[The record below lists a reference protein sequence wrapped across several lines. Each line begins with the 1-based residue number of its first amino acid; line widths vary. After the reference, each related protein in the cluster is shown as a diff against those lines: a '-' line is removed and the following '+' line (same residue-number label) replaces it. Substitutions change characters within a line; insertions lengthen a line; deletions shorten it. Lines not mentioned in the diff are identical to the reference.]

1 MDKLLDNDKDILK
14 MLKALKYSDCIIEN
28 HIANMKK
35 RQHQKE
41 NK

>member
-1 MDKLLDNDKDILK
+1 MKMTDKEVLK
-14 MLKALKYSDCIIEN
+14 MLKALKYSRCIIEN

-35 RQHQKE
+35 RQQQKE